1 VKISLIDAA
10 DRLWKHDPDDEVKLV
25 CNGEEV
31 GLIRVAEFMRA
42 DLSRLDDVARSVR
55 VAIRDSER
63 KLQAQLSEL
72 EDEIERIRESA
83 LKEKRRD

>member
-1 VKISLIDAA
+1 MKISLIDAA